1 MYAFCMLG
9 AAMTFQ
15 DMVMT
20 ASKGVLHYAGDDLK
34 GKNLTSR
41 VGEDQSSNDSGVHL
55 HVASCV
61 IESSS
66 QTA

>member
-1 MYAFCMLG
+1 MYAFWMLG

-20 ASKGVLHYAGDDLK
+20 ASKGVLHYAGDDMK

-55 HVASCV
+55 DVLS
-61 IESSS
+61 
-66 QTA
+66 